1 MSHPCVTFLLAN
13 ALLPTMYSFLSD
25 DSFLHHFCIFFM
37 TTQNQLETWLAQEQQ
52 LRSVL
57 EAGFGVGV
65 ATHAQVAGKS
75 GLALLQSMLRG
86 EMPFAAIGK
95 TLDFS
100 LMEVSEGRAL
110 FQGTPGPAHFN
121 PMGGIHGGW
130 YATLL
135 DSALGCAVHTLM
147 PTGRGYT
154 TAELSVNIV
163 KAISPKVSRVR
174 AEGKVI
180 HCGRQLATAEARLFG
195 PDGTLYA
202 HATTTCLV
210 FELPNMTAK

>member
-1 MSHPCVTFLLAN
+1 MIG
-13 ALLPTMYSFLSD
+13 LPYFHID
-25 DSFLHHFCIFFM
+25 FM
-37 TTQNQLETWLAQEQQ
+37 PTENQLEAWLAQEQQ
-52 LRSVL
+52 IRDVL
-57 EAGFGVGV
+57 ASGPGAGV
-65 ATHAQVAGKS
+65 ARLDQVAGKN
-75 GLALLQSMLRG
+75 GLEVMQTMLNG
-86 EMPFAAIGK
+86 ELPFAAIAK
-95 TLDFS
+95 TLDFM
-100 LMEVSEGRAL
+100 LIEVSLGRAL
-110 FQGTPGPAHFN
+110 FQGTPGPAHLN

-135 DSALGCAVHTLM
+135 DSALGCAVHTMM
-147 PTGRGYT
+147 PAGRGYT

-163 KAISPKVSRVR
+163 KAIPLKASRVR

-210 FELPNMTAK
+210 FELPNLGAKT

>member
-1 MSHPCVTFLLAN
+1 MIGFTLLTS
-13 ALLPTMYSFLSD
+13 PYFHSY
-25 DSFLHHFCIFFM
+25 FM
-37 TTQNQLETWLAQEQQ
+37 TTENQLEAWLAQEQQ
-52 LRSVL
+52 IRSVL
-57 EAGFGVGV
+57 HTGLGAGV
-65 ATHAQVAGKS
+65 ATHAQVTGKS
-75 GLALLQSMLRG
+75 GLELLQSMLRG
-86 EMPFAAIGK
+86 EIPFAAIGT

-100 LMEVSEGRAL
+100 LLEVSEGRAL
-110 FQGTPGPAHFN
+110 FQGTPGPAHLN

-147 PTGRGYT
+147 PVGRGYT

-163 KAISPKVSRVR
+163 KAIPLKVSRVR

-210 FELPNMTAK
+210 FELPNLAVKQEKKEV